1 MHELAATQGI
11 VATALEEMRS
21 ACATRVTA
29 LELTV
34 GVSGHLT
41 EEAVRQHFALLA
53 QGTPA
58 EGADLNFIWLP
69 ATDQCFACLSCFA
82 SAQPPAE
89 VACPFCGGVAL
100 EIKHQEIFSLSA
112 IEVASASDEMATTV
126 PRAPTASSEAVE

>member
-11 VATALEEMRS
+11 LTTALEEMHAAGAS
-21 ACATRVTA
+21 RVTA

-58 EGADLNFIWLP
+58 KGAALTFVWLP
-69 ATDQCFACLSCFA
+69 ATYQCFTCLRRFTSTVPA
-82 SAQPPAE
+82 AE
-89 VACPFCGGVAL
+89 VECAACGGVAL
-100 EIKHQEIFSLSA
+100 EIKHQETFSLSA
-112 IEVASASDEMATTV
+112 IEVAFASDGTATTM
-126 PRAPTASSEAVE
+126 PRALTASSEAVE